1 MKQRTLLSLATAA
14 ALLVQAC
21 SDSTGGGTGTLQV
34 RLTDKPFPFSEV
46 TSVDV
51 FIVRIDARTAEPTTT
66 EAEDEDDMS
75 GWTTIAEPNALV
87 NLLSLQNGTTMN
99 LGEATLP
106 TGTYNG
112 FRLIIDPAQSSITL
126 TDGSH
131 PQVHWPSAAQTG
143 IKINLDAP
151 IALTENGSMM
161 VVDFDVGRSFVMR
174 GNSISQNGLNFKPV
188 LRGTAVDITGSAS
201 GTVRGDSATGP
212 IVAGAT
218 VEVLKDGTALTD
230 TVSANVLA
238 STVTD
243 STAGAFRFAFLLP
256 GAYELRVTPPTGSVY
271 KPALLTNGFNVT
283 TGQETTGLAVILGR

>member
-1 MKQRTLLSLATAA
+1 MKQRTLRSLAATFAFLA
-14 ALLVQAC
+14 QAC
-21 SDSTGGGTGTLQV
+21 SDGTGGGTGTLQV

-51 FIVRIDARTAEPTTT
+51 FIVRIDARTTEPSTG
-66 EAEDEDDMS
+66 EAEDEDNMS
-75 GWTTIAEPNALV
+75 GWTTIAEPNASV
-87 NLLSLQNGTTMN
+87 NLLTLSNGTTMN

-126 TDGSH
+126 TDGSN
-131 PQVHWPSAAQTG
+131 PQVFWPSAAQTG

-151 IALTENGSMM
+151 VTLTESGSMM

-201 GTVRGDSATGP
+201 GTVRGDNATGP
-212 IVAGAT
+212 LVAGAT
-218 VEVLKDGTALTD
+218 VEVLTDGTLIGDTD
-230 TVSANVLA
+230 DTKIVAT
-238 STVTD
+238 TVTD
-243 STAGAFRFAFLLP
+243 ANGAFKFGFLLP

-271 KPALLTNGFNVT
+271 VAGMLASGFNVT